1 MSQIIEIII
10 SLTLHDSNCGVVAI
24 VNVTLYYE
32 NGLCVPNLYNH
43 SIISEKNVHINEVL
57 CLTSVYILI
66 NERELLQLPQ
76 TLITQYWILNCWIIV
91 LS

>member
-10 SLTLHDSNCGVVAI
+10 SLTLHGSNCGVVAI

-66 NERELLQLPQ
+66 NERG
-76 TLITQYWILNCWIIV
+76 IVAASANINHYWILNCCIIV
-91 LS
+91 LL